1 MRTETSNMP
10 VLLRVGLSLL
20 PFPFAFM
27 SIAFALNEPG
37 WRGWT
42 FAWIV
47 PVAMMAMSA
56 LVGYTLL
63 TAAMAALLGWFA
75 PSVNWSAGIT
85 DETINLAFFEMPIVF
100 VAAALLTGL
109 VKSYI
114 AVWRDPR
121 ERRGRVSGKT

>member
-1 MRTETSNMP
+1 MRPETSNMP
-10 VLLRVGLSLL
+10 ALLRVGLSLL
-20 PFPFAFM
+20 PFPFAFV

-47 PVAMMAMSA
+47 PVAMVAVSA
-56 LVGYTLL
+56 VVGHTLL
-63 TAAMAALLGWFA
+63 TTAMAALLGWFA

-85 DETINLAFFEMPIVF
+85 DETINLAFLEMPIVF
-100 VAAALLTGL
+100 LATALLTGL

-114 AVWRDPR
+114 AVWRDQR
-121 ERRGRVSGKT
+121 ERRSGVSGKS